1 MWWSFKVKV
10 LLIFTILKILKIYY
24 DYFWL
29 DFLNKCTIVYLEI
42 RFSKNSYHIET
53 SQLICRASPLA
64 KAPEVS
70 RLPIRSSSI
79 TRSGERPAQKR
90 QLLRITCSPFMKC
103 LYKPGLVMQIWEI
116 VWRCKYTNFT
126 QRCKVYQFHAAHI
139 KMELPIS
146 SATAS

>member
-1 MWWSFKVKV
+1 MKLRNICKKEQLSTCEQ
-10 LLIFTILKILKIYY
+10 LGN

-53 SQLICRASPLA
+53 SQLICRARPLA

-90 QLLRITCSPFMKC
+90 KLLRITCSPFMKC
-103 LYKPGLVMQIWEI
+103 LYKPG
-116 VWRCKYTNFT
+116 
-126 QRCKVYQFHAAHI
+126 
-139 KMELPIS
+139 
-146 SATAS
+146 